1 MNFAAREV
9 RRHLLALIRELGALL
24 TDREVENFNR
34 ITRSMGRGDNWQTVA
49 SDGDLRSL
57 LDLVHRSVAKRLP
70 ERPLET
76 GSAPLAPLA
85 QATSTALLAELASRL
100 PASPTPRTTTHSG
113 GQVQLLVGIGR
124 HHTATITL
132 ERDALAA
139 LHNLEGAE
147 NGEAL
152 GV

>member
-24 TDREVENFNR
+24 TDREVANFNR
-34 ITRSMGRGDNWQTVA
+34 ITRSMGRGDDWQTVA
-49 SDGDLRSL
+49 SEGDLRSL

-76 GSAPLAPLA
+76 GSAALAPLA

-100 PASPTPRTTTHSG
+100 PTSPTPRTITHSG
-113 GQVQLLVGIGR
+113 GQVQFLVGIGR
-124 HHTATITL
+124 HHTATVTL
-132 ERDALAA
+132 DRDALAA
-139 LHNLEGAE
+139 LHNLEGVE
-147 NGEAL
+147 HGEAL

>member
-9 RRHLLALIRELGALL
+9 RRHLLAMIRELGALL
-24 TDREVENFNR
+24 TDREVANFNR
-34 ITRSMGRGDNWQTVA
+34 ITRSMSRSDDWQTVA
-49 SDGDLRSL
+49 SEDDLRSL

-76 GSAPLAPLA
+76 VPGAVAPLA
-85 QATSTALLAELASRL
+85 QATTTALLAELASRL
-100 PASPTPRTTTHSG
+100 SASPAPRTTTHSG

-132 ERDALAA
+132 ERDALVA
-139 LHNLEGAE
+139 LHNLEGVGH
-147 NGEAL
+147 GEAL